1 MDPSLVSTLVGAG
14 GNLLGTATNAF
25 FQGLQN
31 RAQRKWA
38 SNEQSKQY
46 TRNIEFWNMQNEYNS
61 PQQVMQRNKQAGL
74 NSHFGLLGNQ
84 PTAAGP
90 IAPVDTAT
98 GQFDA
103 PDVGS
108 GVSRA
113 AEKIANYQLMERQKL
128 ENDGIRIQ
136 NETATQDLFRKTFDA
151 QIRGIDF
158 ANYEKTKGYQLDAA
172 KADIDLKRANTSYTL
187 NQKELNSVKNQSDL
201 LVAASQIALNRAN
214 TGQSNANVN
223 KIQQEI
229 KNLQVDEKIKNLQR
243 QMSELGVQPNSPTW
257 IYMLGTV
264 VKHLLGDY

>member
-14 GNLLGTATNAF
+14 GNLLGSATNAL
-25 FQGLQN
+25 FQGMSN
-31 RAQRKWA
+31 RASRRWA
-38 SNEQSKQY
+38 TREQEKQY

-74 NSHFGLLGNQ
+74 NPHFGLLGNQ

-90 IAPVDTAT
+90 IAPVDNAQ

-103 PDVGS
+103 PEVGS

-136 NETATQDLFRKTFDA
+136 NEIATQDLFRKQFDT

-158 ANYEKTKGYQLDAA
+158 ANYEQTKGYQLDAA
-172 KADIDLKRANTSYTL
+172 KADIEQKRASTAYTL
-187 NQKELNSVKNQSDL
+187 SQKELNSVKNESDL
-201 LVAASQIALNRAN
+201 LVAASQIALNRASSRL
-214 TGQSNANVN
+214 TDASVP
-223 KIQQEI
+223 KVQQEI
-229 KNLQVDEKIKNLQR
+229 KNLQADEKIKNLQR
-243 QMSELGVQPNSPTW
+243 QMQELGVQPGSPTW
-257 IYMLGTV
+257 VYMLGTV
-264 VKHLLGDY
+264 VKHLLGNY